1 MVLHSISETTGI
13 GFLMEMSNETMRLA
27 VAAFPSM
34 SLELT
39 VRRMSVADMRRT
51 VNSGLDN
58 VYLQVS
64 HLQLSANFSARDFSA
79 VVSEFAVV
87 SFDIFTSISTSF

>member
-1 MVLHSISETTGI
+1 MVFHSISETTGI

-27 VAAFPSM
+27 VAAFPAI

-51 VNSGLDN
+51 VNSSLDN

-64 HLQLSANFSARDFSA
+64 HLQLSVNFSA
-79 VVSEFAVV
+79 
-87 SFDIFTSISTSF
+87 